1 VVRVAAGNFLE
12 AYDFQVFGY
21 YAAAI
26 GLTFFPSTDPYASL
40 LASLATFGAGFLMRP
55 LGAIILGAYVDHRGR
70 RAGLLLTLGL
80 MAIGTLSIA
89 CTPGYAR
96 IGLLAPLL
104 VLLGRLL
111 QGLSAGV
118 ELGGVSVYLLE
129 IAPEGRR
136 GFFVSW
142 QSATQQLAVVFAALL
157 GLALTAT
164 IAPASMTRWG
174 WRIPLLTGCLMIP
187 FLLRLRRSLD
197 ETEAFRSRRHHPS
210 MSGVVRILATE
221 WRLVLLGMMLATM
234 VTVLFYMITAYTPT
248 FGSAVLHLTGTASL
262 AVTLCVGL
270 SNLIW
275 VPLAGALSDRI
286 GRRPLLFG
294 CTILTLLTAYPAL
307 SWLVSAPSF
316 SRLLMVELWLSLMFG
331 GYSGALVVFMTE
343 MMPVAVRTAAFS
355 LAFTLATAIFG
366 GFTPA
371 ACTFLIHATGN
382 RAMPGAWLS
391 LAAACG
397 LFAAIRLSP
406 ARLAVREA
414 AAAV

>member
-1 VVRVAAGNFLE
+1 MVRVAAGNFLE

-21 YAAAI
+21 YATAI
-26 GLTFFPSTDPYASL
+26 GLTFFPASDPYASL
-40 LASLATFGAGFLMRP
+40 LASFATFGAGFLMRP
-55 LGAIILGAYVDHRGR
+55 LGAIVLGAYVDHRGR

-118 ELGGVSVYLLE
+118 ELGGVSVYLFE
-129 IAPEGRR
+129 IAPPARR

-157 GLALTAT
+157 GLFLTANISAT
-164 IAPASMTRWG
+164 NMTRWG

-197 ETEAFRSRRHHPS
+197 ETDAFRSRTHHPT
-210 MSGVVRILATE
+210 MPGVARIVAAQ

-234 VTVLFYMITAYTPT
+234 VTVSFYTITAYTPT
-248 FGSAVLHLTGTASL
+248 FGSAVLHLSNTASL
-262 AVTLCVGL
+262 SVTLCVGI
-270 SNLIW
+270 SNFVW
-275 VPLAGALSDRI
+275 VPVAGALSDRI
-286 GRRPLLFG
+286 GRRALLFG

-307 SWLVSAPSF
+307 AWLVSSPSF
-316 SRLLMVELWLSLMFG
+316 SKLLAVELWLSLMFG

-343 MMPVAVRTAAFS
+343 MMPVAARTAAFS
-355 LAFTLATAIFG
+355 LAFALATAIFG

-371 ACTFLIHATGN
+371 VCTFLIHLTGN
-382 RAMPGAWLS
+382 RAMPGVWLS
-391 LAAACG
+391 VAAACG

-406 ARLAVREA
+406 ARLLVRES